1 MPHNCS
7 RCGATCAGIP
17 SVRPAPDP
25 EIEALLR
32 TNLPPSEAQEA
43 FFRETRRTGKP
54 RLAELEM
61 RIADAQA
68 KLDVLLQER
77 DSLVWNLQRCTDVL
91 NPVRRLPSD
100 VLCEIFAHSM
110 TGGKNSYSIYPFS
123 GAGTRRKYSIPCQWR
138 LGMVCMNWR
147 HTVLNYPWLW
157 SMIDL
162 TFQLPSQYGNVRAN
176 LPTDNHPYLEA
187 GRKLAM
193 HMYRSANHP
202 LRVRL
207 HGPIPQSLLHILI
220 SASYRWEHLC
230 LDYYSLKTVDSPLDA
245 LVSFQYILDERSDRE
260 TIYGQLPL
268 LRNVTSLSRL
278 IVDKIYPIVRPGL
291 VIIPWTQICS
301 VVVTESFPDTDA
313 IALIQLAPKL
323 DTVEFLN
330 VNHSP
335 LDPSRP
341 KPDSAHSISLKS
353 FSLNV
358 KLPDTVH
365 GASTNYPST
374 VTVLFDSLTLPAL
387 EHFRIDF
394 GGACGLSESITR
406 LLRRSQCVL
415 KRLALIGASTDDSEE
430 LIGADEFQ
438 NLEEFL
444 IEKLENAAH
453 LQSVLE
459 LLTESAGLPRLRTVE
474 IDASAIVDS
483 IGTCQDAVI
492 QFMESRQV
500 TNEGCGR
507 LESLTLRTPADFEIS
522 EVNIQRLEALR
533 SLGTRFYIYRH

>member
-17 SVRPAPDP
+17 LVRPAPDP
-25 EIEALLR
+25 GIEALLR

-54 RLAELEM
+54 RLAELET

-77 DSLVWNLQRCTDVL
+77 DSLVWNLQRCTHVL

-110 TGGKNSYSIYPFS
+110 TGPENSYSFV
-123 GAGTRRKYSIPCQWR
+123 GGTKPRSARISVPCQWKIGR
-138 LGMVCMNWR
+138 VCMNWR
-147 HTVLNYPWLW
+147 HTALTYPRMW
-157 SMIDL
+157 SMIDF
-162 TFQLPSQYGNVRAN
+162 TFWPYTDSRGKPRADGQLPLGVAR
-176 LPTDNHPYLEA
+176 L
-187 GRKLAM
+187 LAM
-193 HMYRSANHP
+193 HIYRSSNHL

-207 HGPIPQSLLHILI
+207 QGDIPEPLLLILI
-220 SASYRWEHLC
+220 SASYRWKHLC
-230 LDYYSLKTVDSPLDA
+230 LNEHHLRTVDSPLDA
-245 LVSFQYILDERSDRE
+245 LVSFQYILNDYGFE
-260 TIYGQLPL
+260 TIHERLPL
-268 LRNVTSLSRL
+268 LRDVTSLRRL
-278 IVDKIYPIVRPGL
+278 IVDKLYPVVRPGL

-301 VVVTESFPDTDA
+301 VVVTESFPDKDA
-313 IALIQLAPKL
+313 IALVQLAPKL

-341 KPDSAHSISLKS
+341 KPDSAHSVSLKS

-358 KLPDTVH
+358 KLPDSVH
-365 GASTNYPST
+365 GPSTKYPST

-415 KRLALIGASTDDSEE
+415 KRLALIGASTDDLGE
-430 LIGADEFQ
+430 LLGADELQ
-438 NLEEFL
+438 NLEQFL

-459 LLTESAGLPRLRTVE
+459 LLTKSAGLPRLLAVE
-474 IDASAIVDS
+474 IDASALVDS
-483 IGTCQDAVI
+483 IGTYQDAVI

-500 TNEGCGR
+500 MNQGFGR
-507 LESLTLRTPADFEIS
+507 LESLTLRAPASFEIS
-522 EVNIQRLEALR
+522 EANVQRLEPLR

>member
-1 MPHNCS
+1 M
-7 RCGATCAGIP
+7 
-17 SVRPAPDP
+17 
-25 EIEALLR
+25 
-32 TNLPPSEAQEA
+32 
-43 FFRETRRTGKP
+43 GKS
-54 RLAELEM
+54 RLAELET

-100 VLCEIFAHSM
+100 VLREIFAHSM
-110 TGGKNSYSIYPFS
+110 TGPENSYSFVGGINPTARIS
-123 GAGTRRKYSIPCQWR
+123 VPCQWR
-138 LGMVCMNWR
+138 IGRVSMNWK
-147 HTVLNYPWLW
+147 HTALTYPRMW
-157 SMIDL
+157 SMIDF
-162 TFQLPSQYGNVRAN
+162 TFWAYTNSRGKPRTDDRLPLGVAR
-176 LPTDNHPYLEA
+176 L
-187 GRKLAM
+187 LAM
-193 HMYRSANHP
+193 HIYRSANHL

-207 HGPIPQSLLHILI
+207 HGDIPEPLLLILI
-220 SASYRWEHLC
+220 SASYRWKHLC
-230 LDYYSLKTVDSPLDA
+230 LDGHHLRTVDSPLDA
-245 LVSFQYILDERSDRE
+245 LLSFQYILNESYGFE
-260 TIYGQLPL
+260 TIHEQLPL
-268 LRNVTSLSRL
+268 LRDVTSLRRL
-278 IVDKIYPIVRPGL
+278 IVDKLYPVVRPGI

-301 VVVTESFPDTDA
+301 VVVTESFPDKDA
-313 IALIQLAPKL
+313 IALVQLAPKL

-330 VNHSP
+330 VNHCP

-341 KPDSAHSISLKS
+341 KPDSAHSVSLKS

-358 KLPDTVH
+358 KLPDSVH
-365 GASTNYPST
+365 GPSTKYPST

-394 GGACGLSESITR
+394 GGACGLSESITS

-415 KRLALIGASTDDSEE
+415 KRLALIGASTDDLEE

-492 QFMESRQV
+492 PFMESHQV

-507 LESLTLRTPADFEIS
+507 LENLTLRAPADFEIS
-522 EVNIQRLEALR
+522 EVNIQKLEALR
-533 SLGTRFYIYRH
+533 SLGTRFYIYRY

>member
-1 MPHNCS
+1 MTSLLPTAS
-7 RCGATCAGIP
+7 LTQRILP
-17 SVRPAPDP
+17 FRPAPDP

-32 TNLPPSEAQEA
+32 SNLPPSEAQEA
-43 FFRETRRTGKP
+43 FFRETRCTGKP
-54 RLAELEM
+54 RLAELET

-110 TGGKNSYSIYPFS
+110 TGPENSYSFV
-123 GAGTRRKYSIPCQWR
+123 GGTKPRSARISVPCQWK
-138 LGMVCMNWR
+138 LGRVSMNWR
-147 HTVLNYPWLW
+147 YTALTYPRMW
-157 SMIDL
+157 SMIDF
-162 TFQLPSQYGNVRAN
+162 TFWPYTSRGKTRVDDQLPLGVAR
-176 LPTDNHPYLEA
+176 L
-187 GRKLAM
+187 LAM
-193 HMYRSANHP
+193 HIYRSANHL

-207 HGPIPQSLLHILI
+207 QGDIPEPLLLILI
-220 SASYRWEHLC
+220 SASYRWKHLC
-230 LDYYSLKTVDSPLDA
+230 LDGHHLRTVDSPLDA
-245 LVSFQYILDERSDRE
+245 LVSFQYILNEYGFE
-260 TIYGQLPL
+260 TIHERLPL
-268 LRNVTSLSRL
+268 LRDVTSLRRL
-278 IVDKIYPIVRPGL
+278 IVDKLYPVVRPGL

-301 VVVTESFPDTDA
+301 VVVTESFPDKDA
-313 IALIQLAPKL
+313 IALIKLAPKL
-323 DTVEFLN
+323 DAVEFLH

-335 LDPSRP
+335 PDPSHIAP
-341 KPDSAHSISLKS
+341 NSVHSTSLKS

-358 KLPDTVH
+358 KLPDTER
-365 GASTNYPST
+365 GPRTKYPST

-415 KRLALIGASTDDSEE
+415 KRLALIGASTDDLEE

-459 LLTESAGLPRLRTVE
+459 LLTESAGLPRLRIVE

-492 QFMESRQV
+492 QFMESYQV

-507 LESLTLRTPADFEIS
+507 LESLTLRAPADFEIS